1 MSGPDPAPRPAA
13 PSTSDASTEPSLT
26 AGLEALLFLAD
37 EPVDAIT
44 LADALEA
51 DPSDVEHACEQLAA
65 AYEREGRGLAVRA
78 SAGGWRMY
86 TAPVAAPVVERW
98 ALEGRSGRLTQ
109 AALETLAVV
118 AYKQPISRQE
128 ISDIRGVSADG
139 AVRSLVAR
147 GFVAEVGRDD
157 GPGQAVRYGTTTTFL
172 ERLGLGSLEEL
183 PPLTEFLPEAPA
195 PDEPELGSLKEVRK
209 RLASGEDLPS
219 RRLGGRSDEQTNTG
233 GDQQPAD
240 TDDDA
245 AIPPPTAAP
254 GRREGDEREFDDLTE
269 RLDAAARSAV
279 GQLRAAMAATAA
291 SDHADEPGDE
301 AGGEADAA
309 EAGGD
314 AGEAEADGDA
324 GAAEAGGDA
333 GAADAADAEAADTA
347 DADAADAAGGD
358 ERRG

>member
-1 MSGPDPAPRPAA
+1 MSDHQDPAGEPAEAA
-13 PSTSDASTEPSLT
+13 PTGQPGEPTLS

-37 EPVDAIT
+37 EPVDATT

-51 DPSDVEHACEQLAA
+51 DPSEVERVCEQLAT
-65 AYEREGRGLAVRA
+65 AYEHEGRGLAVRA

-109 AALETLAVV
+109 AALETLAVI

-147 GFVAEVGRDD
+147 GFVAEVSRDP
-157 GPGQAVRYGTTTTFL
+157 GPGQAVRYGTTTALL
-172 ERLGLGSLEEL
+172 ERLGLGSLDEL

-195 PDEPELGSLKEVRK
+195 PDEPELGSLKAVRK

-219 RRLGGRSDEQTNTG
+219 RRLGGRSDDQTNTG
-233 GDQQPAD
+233 GGEHEVAP
-240 TDDDA
+240 DDEDVL
-245 AIPPPTAAP
+245 PPPAATP
-254 GRREGDEREFDDLTE
+254 GRREGDDSGFEDLTE

-279 GQLRAAMAATAA
+279 GQLRAAMAATATA
-291 SDHADEPGDE
+291 EPSD
-301 AGGEADAA
+301 DAA
-309 EAGGD
+309 EA
-314 AGEAEADGDA
+314 AS
-324 GAAEAGGDA
+324 
-333 GAADAADAEAADTA
+333 
-347 DADAADAAGGD
+347 ADAAGEPGDTDDGGDGSEAAADTGDGAGDAADGGGDPGD
-358 ERRG
+358 EPRG

>member
-1 MSGPDPAPRPAA
+1 MNDQDRADGPVEPAA
-13 PSTSDASTEPSLT
+13 TGQPAEPTVS

-37 EPVDAIT
+37 EPVDATT

-51 DPSDVEHACEQLAA
+51 DPVEVERACEHLSDV
-65 AYEREGRGLAVRA
+65 YEREGRGLAVRA

-109 AALETLAVV
+109 AALETLAVI

-147 GFVAEVGRDD
+147 GFVTEVSRDP

-172 ERLGLGSLEEL
+172 ERLGLGSLDEL
-183 PPLTEFLPEAPA
+183 PALTEFLPEAPA

-219 RRLGGRSDEQTNTG
+219 RHLGGRSDGQTNTG
-233 GDQQPAD
+233 GAEHDVAA
-240 TDDDA
+240 DDDLDVL
-245 AIPPPTAAP
+245 PPPAATP
-254 GRREGDEREFDDLTE
+254 GRREGDDSGFEDLTE

-279 GQLRAAMAATAA
+279 GQLRAAMDATAA
-291 SDHADEPGDE
+291 SEQTEH
-301 AGGEADAA
+301 
-309 EAGGD
+309 
-314 AGEAEADGDA
+314 
-324 GAAEAGGDA
+324 
-333 GAADAADAEAADTA
+333 DAEAASTGTA
-347 DADAADAAGGD
+347 GEAGDAADTSDASDDAAADEAGDAPGDPGGAA
-358 ERRG
+358 RG